1 MTFPV
6 VDISNAVA
14 NGGNISKIYLWMDVI
29 HRGNDN
35 YQDRYDFVARSGND
49 PSDLGNYVR
58 ESGTP
63 LITNGEILNADYGLQ
78 IGGAFAAGHYENID
92 VTNPTQAGVYVDGQ
106 TSATSNGINVSG
118 GNYGVLVDRAA
129 SGNFDMENLDLE
141 NQNNAGVFYQSDL
154 SGALTGL
161 ITGSA
166 GAALKYGTGTSR
178 NVEFDNITISSNA
191 IGIEAG
197 GTGDFTLTDM
207 TFSNTKDVVIS
218 GSSVVD
224 VIEGSITTSTVE
236 VTGTGVLNR
245 LRQLD
250 ISVEADVDGTM
261 EDVVDT
267 SVVLK
272 DSAGNIVGQA
282 VSDANGVANDLT
294 FPTQKVDSGSCA
306 SVCALSLTGYEAV
319 TVATIEYFWTS
330 STNNAADFRY
340 DFHPLTLTDTS
351 GNSDTMELVDTFTAR
366 VCYPSSSYT
375 SQAPCA
381 AGLSTY
387 NSRTYTNGLVEYSY
401 YYSHSGTDHRCHTA
415 HRCVVDVH
423 VHGVVTIAKSEPLR
437 FTLVVECH

>member
-1 MTFPV
+1 
-6 VDISNAVA
+6 
-14 NGGNISKIYLWMDVI
+14 
-29 HRGNDN
+29 
-35 YQDRYDFVARSGND
+35 
-49 PSDLGNYVR
+49 
-58 ESGTP
+58 
-63 LITNGEILNADYGLQ
+63 
-78 IGGAFAAGHYENID
+78 
-92 VTNPTQAGVYVDGQ
+92 
-106 TSATSNGINVSG
+106 
-118 GNYGVLVDRAA
+118 
-129 SGNFDMENLDLE
+129 MENLDLE
-141 NQNNAGVFYQSDL
+141 NQNTAGVFYQSDL

-178 NVEFDNITISSNA
+178 NVEFDNLTISSNA

-294 FPTQKVDSGSCA
+294 FPT
-306 SVCALSLTGYEAV
+306 
-319 TVATIEYFWTS
+319 
-330 STNNAADFRY
+330 
-340 DFHPLTLTDTS
+340 
-351 GNSDTMELVDTFTAR
+351 
-366 VCYPSSSYT
+366 
-375 SQAPCA
+375 
-381 AGLSTY
+381 
-387 NSRTYTNGLVEYSY
+387 
-401 YYSHSGTDHRCHTA
+401 
-415 HRCVVDVH
+415 
-423 VHGVVTIAKSEPLR
+423 
-437 FTLVVECH
+437 

>member
-14 NGGNISKIYLWMDVI
+14 NGGNISKIYVWMDVI

-141 NQNNAGVFYQSDL
+141 NQNTAGVFYQSDL

-178 NVEFDNITISSNA
+178 NVEFDNLTISSNA

-294 FPTQKVDSGSCA
+294 FPT
-306 SVCALSLTGYEAV
+306 
-319 TVATIEYFWTS
+319 
-330 STNNAADFRY
+330 
-340 DFHPLTLTDTS
+340 
-351 GNSDTMELVDTFTAR
+351 
-366 VCYPSSSYT
+366 
-375 SQAPCA
+375 
-381 AGLSTY
+381 
-387 NSRTYTNGLVEYSY
+387 
-401 YYSHSGTDHRCHTA
+401 
-415 HRCVVDVH
+415 
-423 VHGVVTIAKSEPLR
+423 
-437 FTLVVECH
+437 